1 MIGEKANPKSER
13 FLDSP
18 RNDKG
23 PMMTWMR
30 GSGSPRRAAAKR
42 RLVTWS
48 KDRVISS
55 LFRKMIFERHTHKSC
70 SFTWEASRQ
79 VVSSRGIAPRETDK
93 RQLDWQ
99 R

>member
-30 GSGSPRRAAAKR
+30 KRLTKACGRKAEAGMTFKDYFSKQAADYA
-42 RLVTWS
+42 
-48 KDRVISS
+48 I
-55 LFRKMIFERHTHKSC
+55 FRP
-70 SFTWEASRQ
+70 FTWEASRQ

-99 R
+99 RCSTA